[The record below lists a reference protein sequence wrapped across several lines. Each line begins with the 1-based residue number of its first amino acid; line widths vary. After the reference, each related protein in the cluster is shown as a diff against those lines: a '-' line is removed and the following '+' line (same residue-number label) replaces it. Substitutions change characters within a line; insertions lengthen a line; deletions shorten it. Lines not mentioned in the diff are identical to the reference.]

1 MNLNKDL
8 FFSHLNSKDYDYC
21 ISLLRSEI
29 IDILTSKIQE
39 KNSNFKYTNIGIL
52 KTYSFKYL
60 NEEEQHICCRLYDFS
75 HNDFSSSYEL
85 SQLLEIYKTLID
97 SNFVIIK

>member
-1 MNLNKDL
+1 MDLNKEE

-21 ISLLRSEI
+21 ISMLRCEI
-29 IDILTSKIQE
+29 INILTSRIQE
-39 KNSNFKYTNIGIL
+39 KNSNFNYSNIGIL

-75 HNDFSSSYEL
+75 NNEFPSSYEL
-85 SQLLEIYKTLID
+85 SQLLEIYKSLID
-97 SNFVIIK
+97 SNIPVQK

>member
-1 MNLNKDL
+1 MNINKDV

-29 IDILTSKIQE
+29 ISILTSRIQE
-39 KNSNFKYTNIGIL
+39 KEPNFKYSTIGIL

-60 NEEEQHICCRLYDFS
+60 SEEEQHIICRLYDFS
-75 HNDFSSSYEL
+75 INEFPSSYEL
-85 SQLLEIYKTLID
+85 SQMLEIYESLVG
-97 SNFVIIK
+97 SNVSIK